1 MSNGVSGKEG
11 PFSSK
16 TERGR
21 RRVAGGFDRKC
32 SSKLG
37 ETKSPFHFEVVNGEK
52 KRKKRIQELGEWSRC
67 LWAMVIGVGKK
78 KECDDTSGVAK

>member
-11 PFSSK
+11 PSSSK

-37 ETKSPFHFEVVNGEK
+37 ETKSLFHFDVVDVQG
-52 KRKKRIQELGEWSRC
+52 KRWKGSKSSEN
-67 LWAMVIGVGKK
+67 GVGVY
-78 KECDDTSGVAK
+78 GQW